1 MKTIHIQGMKG
12 DSVIQIGETFEN
24 LKKYLPPE
32 NVAIVTDSNV
42 ARYYQ
47 SRFPPYEVIEIG
59 VGERVKT
66 LDTVQRIFEKFLH
79 LEADRSWFMVG
90 IGGGIVCDIAGFA
103 ASTFMRG
110 IRFGF
115 VSTTLLSQVDASVG
129 GKNGVNFQGYKNM
142 VGVIN
147 QPEFVICDIDMLKT
161 LPEKDLLC
169 GFAEIVK
176 HGAIADENMFS
187 YLEKNY
193 QDALRLDSDVIEKL
207 VYDSVVI
214 KSGIVTRDE
223 RESGERKKLNFGH
236 TFGHS
241 IEVVCGVPHGEAVSV
256 GMLLAARLS
265 EARGCLIKEDVERI
279 ETLLKNLKLPTELPA
294 NKQKVLDALKR
305 DKKRKGDCIDFVLLQ
320 RIGKA
325 ILEQIP
331 ITELKQIVMKW

>member
-12 DSVIQIGETFEN
+12 DSIIQIGETLEN
-24 LKKYLPPE
+24 IKKYIPDE
-32 NVAIVTDSNV
+32 NVVIVTDSNV
-42 ARYYQ
+42 TGYYQ
-47 SRFPPYEVIEIG
+47 TQFPPHEVMEIG

-66 LDTVQRIFEKFLH
+66 LDTVQRIYERLLD
-79 LEADRSWFMVG
+79 LEADRSWFMLG

-142 VGVIN
+142 VGVFN
-147 QPEFVICDIDMLKT
+147 QPEFVICDMNVLKT
-161 LPEKDLLC
+161 LPYRDLLC

-176 HGAIADENMFS
+176 HGAIADENMFA
-187 YLEKNY
+187 YLEEHY
-193 QDALRLDSDVIEKL
+193 QDALGLDPDVIEKL

-214 KSGIVTRDE
+214 KSAVVNRDE

-236 TFGHS
+236 TFGHA
-241 IEVVCGVPHGEAVSV
+241 IEAVSGVPHGEAVSV
-256 GMLLAARLS
+256 GMVLAARLS
-265 EARGCLIKEDVERI
+265 EAKGYLVEKDVERI
-279 ETLLKNLKLPTELPA
+279 ESLLKNLQLPA
-294 NKQKVLDALKR
+294 VLPVHKTEVLDALKR
-305 DKKRKGDCIDFVLLQ
+305 DKKRKGDWIDFVLLHG
-320 RIGKA
+320 IGEA

-331 ITELKQIVMKW
+331 ITELEHIVMEW

>member
-1 MKTIHIQGMKG
+1 MKTIHIQGIKG
-12 DSVIQIGETFEN
+12 DSIIRIGEAFEN
-24 LKKYLPPE
+24 FKKYVPVE
-32 NVAIVTDSNV
+32 NVVIVTDPNV
-42 ARYYQ
+42 AGYYQ
-47 SRFPPYEVIEIG
+47 NRFPPYEVIQIG

-66 LDTVQRIFEKFLH
+66 LDTVQHIYEQLLH
-79 LEADRSWFMVG
+79 MEADRSWFMVG

-129 GKNGVNFQGYKNM
+129 GKNGVNFEGYKNI
-142 VGVIN
+142 VGVFN
-147 QPEFVICDIDMLKT
+147 QPEFVICDMTVLKT
-161 LPEKDLLC
+161 VPHRDLLC

-176 HGAIADENMFS
+176 HGAVADGNMFS
-187 YLEKNY
+187 YLEESY
-193 QDALRLDSDVIEKL
+193 QDALSLDPDIIEKL

-214 KSGIVTRDE
+214 KSAIVNRDE

-241 IEVVCGVPHGEAVSV
+241 IEAVSGVPHGEAVSV
-256 GMLLAARLS
+256 GMVLAAKLS
-265 EARGCLIKEDVERI
+265 EARGYLIKRDVERI
-279 ETLLKNLKLPTELPA
+279 ESLLKNLKLPTELPIH
-294 NKQKVLDALKR
+294 KKEMLDALKK

-320 RIGKA
+320 EIGRA

-331 ITELKQIVMKW
+331 IKELEQILMKW